1 MKNGRSLTD
10 LALEIER
17 QQQAKKDYIV
27 STDVIEMKSD
37 GEGRFSLDVDA
48 INGTFGIKDTAHDQI
63 GQYTEIP
70 SKYYDRMRK
79 ESPELLT
86 LNVNHWLHSTPERRM
101 LRTLDGDARAFLSSR
116 YRRIDNAQIAETV
129 LPIIMQ
135 MKGAKVE
142 SCEITDTKMYLK
154 VINPRIQSNVDVGD
168 AVQAGVVISNS
179 EVGRGSV
186 TVSPLIFRLVC
197 SNGMIAQD
205 SQVRRYHIGKENDV
219 DLDMTVFTDE
229 TLEADD
235 RALMLKIRDAVTAA
249 VEQTRFDRLV
259 EQMREAKDAKVE
271 ARIVPKAVEL
281 TSKQFGVTTFE
292 SEGVLG
298 HMIGDGELSLY
309 GLANAITRHAQDVQS
324 YDRST
329 ELEATGYRVLTIA
342 PQLWKSILSTARKE
356 V

>member
-142 SCEITDTKMYLK
+142 SCEITDTKM
-154 VINPRIQSNVDVGD
+154 
-168 AVQAGVVISNS
+168 
-179 EVGRGSV
+179 
-186 TVSPLIFRLVC
+186 
-197 SNGMIAQD
+197 
-205 SQVRRYHIGKENDV
+205 
-219 DLDMTVFTDE
+219 
-229 TLEADD
+229 
-235 RALMLKIRDAVTAA
+235 
-249 VEQTRFDRLV
+249 
-259 EQMREAKDAKVE
+259 
-271 ARIVPKAVEL
+271 
-281 TSKQFGVTTFE
+281 
-292 SEGVLG
+292 
-298 HMIGDGELSLY
+298 
-309 GLANAITRHAQDVQS
+309 
-324 YDRST
+324 
-329 ELEATGYRVLTIA
+329 
-342 PQLWKSILSTARKE
+342 
-356 V
+356 